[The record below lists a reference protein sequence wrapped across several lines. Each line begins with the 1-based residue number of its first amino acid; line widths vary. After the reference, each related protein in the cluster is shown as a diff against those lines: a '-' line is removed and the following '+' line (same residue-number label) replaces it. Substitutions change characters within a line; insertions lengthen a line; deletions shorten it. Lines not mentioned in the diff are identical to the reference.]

1 MFLKE
6 VFFLG
11 GNMAEISFAKRMEPI
26 TGSAIRELFKL
37 TAKPGMIS
45 FAGGNPGSFA
55 LPDKEV
61 AEITHELL
69 IDNGKRLLQYGA
81 TEGYSPLLKELT
93 GYVKEEFNISASR
106 DEILPTSGS
115 SQAMDLLCKVCL
127 NPKDTVLVESPT
139 FIGNIQCLK
148 IFEAN
153 LITLKSD
160 ENGIVLSDLQEK
172 IEKYKPK
179 MLYTIPTF
187 QNPTG
192 ITMNI
197 ERRKAIAKMAAEH
210 KMLVAEDDPYHS
222 LRYSGE
228 NMPTIKSFDKDGW
241 VVFLGSFSKVISPGL
256 RVGFMVA
263 DKKLIKKLTICKQSA
278 DVHTPNLN
286 QAIVAEILRRNLLKG
301 FVERACKVYSEQ
313 LNTMLAGLENIN
325 AITKYTKPTG
335 GLFVFAEI
343 AEGKN
348 VNDYFEKGIEKGVA
362 FVPGTPFYPEG
373 GHENTFRLNFSNA
386 DIPTIQK
393 GMDILKEV
401 FDR

>member
-1 MFLKE
+1 
-6 VFFLG
+6 
-11 GNMAEISFAKRMEPI
+11 MAEISFAKRMEPI

-160 ENGIVLSDLQEK
+160 ENGIVLSDL
-172 IEKYKPK
+172 
-179 MLYTIPTF
+179 
-187 QNPTG
+187 
-192 ITMNI
+192 
-197 ERRKAIAKMAAEH
+197 RKK
-210 KMLVAEDDPYHS
+210 
-222 LRYSGE
+222 
-228 NMPTIKSFDKDGW
+228 
-241 VVFLGSFSKVISPGL
+241 
-256 RVGFMVA
+256 
-263 DKKLIKKLTICKQSA
+263 
-278 DVHTPNLN
+278 
-286 QAIVAEILRRNLLKG
+286 
-301 FVERACKVYSEQ
+301 
-313 LNTMLAGLENIN
+313 
-325 AITKYTKPTG
+325 
-335 GLFVFAEI
+335 
-343 AEGKN
+343 
-348 VNDYFEKGIEKGVA
+348 
-362 FVPGTPFYPEG
+362 
-373 GHENTFRLNFSNA
+373 
-386 DIPTIQK
+386 
-393 GMDILKEV
+393 
-401 FDR
+401 